1 MKLNHFYLQLI
12 KDLNLI
18 DPKRPREVY
27 KEMLGE
33 KGPKI
38 ESSQL
43 NLADTFTN
51 AFVNLGTSKDALFDN
66 KENDKPWI

>member
-1 MKLNHFYLQLI
+1 MKLSHFYLQLV
-12 KDLNLI
+12 KDLNLM

-38 ESSQL
+38 ESS
-43 NLADTFTN
+43 
-51 AFVNLGTSKDALFDN
+51 
-66 KENDKPWI
+66 

>member
-1 MKLNHFYLQLI
+1 M
-12 KDLNLI
+12 

-33 KGPKI
+33 KETKI
-38 ESSQL
+38 DSAQL

-51 AFVNLGTSKDALFDN
+51 AFVNLGTSNDALFNN
-66 KENDKPWI
+66 KEDNKPWI